1 MLEPGWIRALIVGLL
16 SLSACATAVQSHGA
30 EAGSAP
36 GTALTLNPSIAI
48 ASPDHR
54 TLVEYLVGC
63 ALPAGVEIEADHAGR
78 KLRFAGS
85 LGLAPAWTDR
95 ALTLAEQRWVSA
107 CILARTNYFGK
118 RVEISLR
125 ARPPAPAGLR
135 ASPAESAAFS
145 LLEGGFFGNVFAVP
159 PTAFVCTPRRPAGW
173 TPDPALRDR
182 VCTALA
188 GEIAATGEPVTRCG
202 FVHTGICPGANASVA
217 ERQTIFVYLRPG
229 AGPGRQYSN
238 SHRSTVETKP

>member
-1 MLEPGWIRALIVGLL
+1 M
-16 SLSACATAVQSHGA
+16 
-30 EAGSAP
+30 
-36 GTALTLNPSIAI
+36 
-48 ASPDHR
+48 
-54 TLVEYLVGC
+54 LVEYLVGC
-63 ALPAGVEIEADHAGR
+63 ALPGGVEIEADYAGR

-145 LLEGGFFGNVFAVP
+145 LLEGGFFGNVFAAP
-159 PTAFVCTPRRPAGW
+159 PTAFLCTPRRPAGW
-173 TPDPALRDR
+173 TPDPVLNDR
-182 VCTALA
+182 VCTALN
-188 GEIAATGEPVTRCG
+188 GETAATGEPVTRCG
-202 FVHTGICPGANASVA
+202 FLHTGICPGADAAVA
-217 ERQTIFVYLRPG
+217 ERQTIFVYLRPE

-238 SHRSTVETKP
+238 SHQSTMETKP